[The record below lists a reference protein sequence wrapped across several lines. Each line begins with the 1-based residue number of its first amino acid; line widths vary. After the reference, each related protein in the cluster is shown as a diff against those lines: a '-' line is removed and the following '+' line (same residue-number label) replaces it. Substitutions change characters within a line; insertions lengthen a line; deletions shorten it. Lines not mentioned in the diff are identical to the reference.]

1 MAEQTTERGNAIG
14 NDATAIGYD
23 FLDAFTLRLDRSD
36 APFVIPW
43 MHTPETPSGL
53 RSFTNI
59 MEWRAYIRDLRLD
72 EGVWPGAAQKFQRA
86 QKLYFLAWLDADL
99 IKAGELV
106 ALTALEL
113 ALKERYAFRILE
125 LRRQAGDRRR
135 DIYLRDLLKHLVE
148 RDGLTDDKIPTVQKY
163 GGAVVRNLYETDEAR
178 EARLYEV
185 QGDRKVKRAM
195 EAVPPMTIDAIRNR
209 AAHGDPFDTLPWGG
223 LLEVVRDLI
232 HYASR
237 DRVAEWQRQRSIHGE
252 NLEALFT
259 HMGQPSEA
267 HKEGWPD
274 GNL

>member
-1 MAEQTTERGNAIG
+1 MAKQPTESGGVIG
-14 NDATAIGYD
+14 NDATGIGYD
-23 FLDAFTLRLDRSD
+23 FLDAFTLPLDRLD
-36 APFVIPW
+36 APFVIPSLQ
-43 MHTPETPSGL
+43 TPETPSGL

-59 MEWRAYIRDLRLD
+59 IEWRAYIGDLRLD

-125 LRRQAGDRRR
+125 LRRQAGDRKR

-163 GGAVVRNLYETDEAR
+163 GGAVVRNLYETDAAR

-195 EAVPPMTIDAIRNR
+195 AAVPPMTIDAIRNR
-209 AAHGDPFDTLPWGG
+209 AAHGDPFDTTPWGG

-237 DRVAEWQRQRSIHGE
+237 DRVAEWQRLRAIHGE
-252 NLEALFT
+252 NLEALLA

-267 HKEGWPD
+267 HEEGWPD

>member
-1 MAEQTTERGNAIG
+1 MAEQPAEPGSAVG

-23 FLDAFTLRLDRSD
+23 FLDTLTLPLDRSD

-43 MHTPETPSGL
+43 LHTPETPSGL

-59 MEWRAYIRDLRLD
+59 MEWRTYIGDLRLD

-106 ALTALEL
+106 ALTALEQ
-113 ALKERYAFRILE
+113 ALKERYAFRVLE
-125 LRRQAGDRRR
+125 LRRKTGDKKR
-135 DIYLRDLLKHLVE
+135 DIYLRDLLKHVVE
-148 RDGLTDDKIPTVQKY
+148 QDGLTDEKLPTVQKC

-178 EARLYEV
+178 KARLYEG

-195 EAVPPMTIDAIRNR
+195 AAIPPMTIDAIRNC

-237 DRVAEWQRQRSIHGE
+237 DRIAEWQRLRAIHGE
-252 NLEALFT
+252 DLEALLA
-259 HMGQPSEA
+259 HMGQLSEA
-267 HKEGWPD
+267 HEEGWPD

>member
-1 MAEQTTERGNAIG
+1 MAEQPTESGGAIG

-23 FLDAFTLRLDRSD
+23 FLDAFTLPLDRADS
-36 APFVIPW
+36 PFVIPW
-43 MHTPETPSGL
+43 LHTPETPLGL

-59 MEWRAYIRDLRLD
+59 MEWRAYILDLRLD
-72 EGVWPGAAQKFQRA
+72 KGIWPGAAQKFQRA

-113 ALKERYAFRILE
+113 ALKERYAFPILE
-125 LRRQAGDRRR
+125 LRRQAGDRKR

-148 RDGLTDDKIPTVQKY
+148 QDGLTDEKLPTVQKY
-163 GGAVVRNLYETDEAR
+163 GGAMVRNLYETDEAR

-185 QGDRKVKRAM
+185 QGDRKVKRATA
-195 EAVPPMTIDAIRNR
+195 AVPPVTIDAIRNR
-209 AAHGDPFDTLPWGG
+209 AAHGDPFDTPPWSG

-237 DRVAEWQRQRSIHGE
+237 DRVAEWQRLRAIHGE
-252 NLEALFT
+252 NLEALLA
-259 HMGQPSEA
+259 HMGQPPETC
-267 HKEGWPD
+267 EDGWP
-274 GNL
+274 GGIL

>member
-1 MAEQTTERGNAIG
+1 MAEQIAERGNAVG

-23 FLDAFTLRLDRSD
+23 FLDAFKLPLDRSN
-36 APFVIPW
+36 APFVVPW
-43 MHTPETPSGL
+43 LHTPETPSGL

-125 LRRQAGDRRR
+125 LRRQAGGRKR
-135 DIYLRDLLKHLVE
+135 DIYLRDLLKYVVE
-148 RDGLTDDKIPTVQKY
+148 QDGLTDEKLPTVQKY
-163 GGAVVRNLYETDEAR
+163 GGAVVRNLYETDAAR

-185 QGDRKVKRAM
+185 QGDRKAKRAM
-195 EAVPPMTIDAIRNR
+195 AAVPPMTLDAIRNG
-209 AAHGDPFDTLPWGG
+209 AAHGDPFDTFPWGC
-223 LLEVVRDLI
+223 LLEVVRDLV

-237 DRVAEWQRQRSIHGE
+237 PRPAAR
-252 NLEALFT
+252 
-259 HMGQPSEA
+259 
-267 HKEGWPD
+267 
-274 GNL
+274 